1 MLYLFI
7 LCVNCSTDIN
17 LSSELFALPKRLFRS
32 VRALMRLLTL
42 HKLFSLLIWAKS
54 SAVLPWPLSLGCVFI
69 RTLSVEGVA
78 SELSLTVMLVK
89 FSLILWAFC
98 IVGGVIALTVDAF
111 WCGLFSQLAVPGEMV
126 PSAFNTFGPCV
137 TVGGCVPP
145 FLTAVTLHKILLLKC
160 RCQLT
165 FVFRMNFILSSLSSV

>member
-17 LSSELFALPKRLFRS
+17 LSSELFALSKRLFRS

-78 SELSLTVMLVK
+78 SELSLTVMSGL
-89 FSLILWAFC
+89 FF
-98 IVGGVIALTVDAF
+98 
-111 WCGLFSQLAVPGEMV
+111 LFSQ
-126 PSAFNTFGPCV
+126 AFSLGRGAKTYFFFRFCFHGFF
-137 TVGGCVPP
+137 
-145 FLTAVTLHKILLLKC
+145 FLGLPQVFFDTLGILYC
-160 RCQLT
+160 WRCD
-165 FVFRMNFILSSLSSV
+165 RPHS